1 MKHTAY
7 DEQAAP
13 LGAQHSLRDLGA
25 LTLMLAEGWRIEPP
39 ILARLSWAQR
49 RTGELAYHIILER
62 AAQRSLIVVDESP
75 DMCRFLDEHDIPV
88 IKTSPPANPS
98 SANRP

>member
-7 DEQAAP
+7 ERQVAP
-13 LGAQHSLRDLGA
+13 PGTEHSLRNLDA

-49 RTGELAYHIILER
+49 RTGELAYHVILER
-62 AAQRSLIVVDESP
+62 AAQRSLIVVDDSP
-75 DMCRFLDEHDIPV
+75 ALHRFLDEHHIPV
-88 IKTSPPANPS
+88 IETSPPANLP
-98 SANRP
+98 